1 MNHDIPTLEGGRTD
15 VLSDWRSIRARAGRL
30 LRFDQPIVSR
40 PIAGDHVL
48 NPHLPE
54 IHEVPD
60 NLRDAAVLF
69 AVMKREPEAT
79 VLFTLRNANLSSHA
93 GQIAL
98 PGGKIDDTD
107 TDPLAAALR
116 EADEEVGLSPQLVEP
131 LGYGDTYATRSG
143 FKIVPVVGLVS
154 PDARIRA
161 NPHEVADVFEV
172 PLSHLM
178 SPANHARDSREWGGS
193 RRYFYT
199 MPYQDRYIWGVTAG
213 IVRSLF
219 ERLYR

>member
-1 MNHDIPTLEGGRTD
+1 MTHEIPTLEGGRTD
-15 VLSDWRSIRARAGRL
+15 VVADWRSIRARASRL
-30 LRFDQPIVSR
+30 VRFDQPIVAQ
-40 PIAGDHVL
+40 PLAGDHVL
-48 NPHLPE
+48 NPHLQESP
-54 IHEVPD
+54 EVPAA
-60 NLRDAAVLF
+60 LRDAAVLF
-69 AVMKREPEAT
+69 AVIKREPEAT

-98 PGGKIDDTD
+98 PGGKIDATD
-107 TDPLAAALR
+107 RDPLAAALR
-116 EADEEVGLSPQLVEP
+116 EADEEIGLSPRLVEP
-131 LGYGDTYATRSG
+131 LGYGDTYATGSG
-143 FKIVPVVGLVS
+143 FRIVPVVGLVS
-154 PDARIRA
+154 PEAQIRA
-161 NPHEVADVFEV
+161 NPQEVADVFEV

-178 SPANHARDSREWGGS
+178 TPANHVRGSREWNGS